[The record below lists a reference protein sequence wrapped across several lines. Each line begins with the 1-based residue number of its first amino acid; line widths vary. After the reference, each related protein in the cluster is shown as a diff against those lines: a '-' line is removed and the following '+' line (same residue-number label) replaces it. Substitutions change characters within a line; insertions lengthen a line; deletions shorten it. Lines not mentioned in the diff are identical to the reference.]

1 MFPMFLFDCIADIE
15 WQQIK
20 SAKKIY
26 SYVKESKT
34 KEYLEL
40 DDSLQQPVDS
50 SCSTKW
56 LFIATPLLEVACTDG
71 QRIEM
76 IPLKKDIKELF
87 FSTLKKNFESNEA
100 SWECSVVETA
110 VAVFIQYYEQ
120 CVEQYYLASK
130 DYELPGYSKVK
141 QIRSMIED
149 VLQIEKELGN
159 MRQTLVG
166 VRSRLCT
173 FEAASS
179 SETLVQWLYKRN
191 GMNSC
196 LFSCLQRVQWFESR
210 VEMLKSTLL
219 LKEQELIADIKGR
232 TDRVLQVDIAGVFF
246 SAVFSGVLMI
256 PAFFAFNMLIPIEH
270 LRNGSTYFFI
280 AVVILCFVAIA
291 VLAILY
297 VRWLKGNER
306 MRLELLLGMEKT
318 ATITGTVNS

>member
-1 MFPMFLFDCIADIE
+1 MFLFDCIADIE

-120 CVEQYYLASK
+120 CVEQYYLAGK

-173 FEAASS
+173 FEAASR
-179 SETLVQWLYKRN
+179 SETLVQWLYERN

-210 VEMLKSTLL
+210 VEMLKR
-219 LKEQELIADIKGR
+219 R

-306 MRLELLLGMEKT
+306 MRLELLLGKEKT